1 MYRIGR
7 IVFLCFCGVCVL
19 AIFTPI
25 PAFPRRGGRGVDA
38 VLAPIVVFCGWERE
52 GSVEAEFA

>member
-1 MYRIGR
+1 MGR
-7 IVFLCFCGVCVL
+7 IVVL
-19 AIFTPI
+19 GFRIDGALVVFTPI
-25 PAFPRRGGRGVDA
+25 PAFPRQGGRGVDA